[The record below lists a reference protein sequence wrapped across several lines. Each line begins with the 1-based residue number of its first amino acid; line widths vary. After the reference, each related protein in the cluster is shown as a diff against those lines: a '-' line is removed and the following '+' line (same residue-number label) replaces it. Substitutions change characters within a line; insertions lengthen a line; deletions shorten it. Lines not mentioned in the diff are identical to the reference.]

1 MNRLF
6 RWLPPARLLH
16 FLLLSNHAF
25 AAAPSLVTYPAPA
38 GEAASADYAVEA
50 NGQPVFVYRADVLH
64 GGPAAFASFDF
75 SGTVQVTVT
84 SQQAVRAASIR
95 PISAGITPSVQN
107 NTMGV
112 TGKPPKRV
120 GGFSR

>member
-1 MNRLF
+1 MTSKKGRPMNCHF

-38 GEAASADYAVEA
+38 GEAASADYAIEA

-64 GGPAAFASFDF
+64 GGPAAFVSFDAI
-75 SGTVQVTVT
+75 GRTVT
-84 SQQAVRAASIR
+84 ASTLSTAR
-95 PISAGITPSVQN
+95 
-107 NTMGV
+107 
-112 TGKPPKRV
+112 R
-120 GGFSR
+120 